1 MSASSVRIIPW
12 LVVGALRAAG
22 AILPVW
28 QADGLSLDQ
37 FLVFSLPAFFFVVPI
52 LTLCC
57 CYRELQ
63 DCLELPQGTPSL
75 RSARAPPRFQ
85 HA

>member
-1 MSASSVRIIPW
+1 MSACSMRVVPW
-12 LVVGALRAAG
+12 LVVGVLLATVAT
-22 AILPVW
+22 LPVW

-37 FLVFSLPAFFFVVPI
+37 FLVFSLPVSLFAVPV

-57 CYRELQ
+57 CHCELQ
-63 DCLELPQGTPSL
+63 DCLELPQGAPSL
-75 RSARAPPRFQ
+75 HSARAPPRLQ